1 MQRGGFKEV
10 DDETL
15 LALTDEAVERYIE
28 KELGGLADRSA
39 RFSYLFRRLSASA
52 RQIVLDMAGELRVS
66 QFAPLDF
73 ELNFADPE
81 MLPPV
86 RLSDGETTLT
96 LTGIADRVDGWEHEG
111 KLYLRVVDYKTG
123 HKLFSLSDVY
133 YGLGLQMLLYLF
145 ALGKNGKERYHMEIV
160 PAGVLYHPARD
171 SILSFDGDAD
181 DAAIQKK
188 RLSELR
194 RSGLVLD
201 GDGVLDAMDEEE
213 KKQYVTLR
221 RAGSAAGKG
230 VDLAKAEDLGRLARH
245 MEETLL
251 ALTKELREGQIPARP
266 IWRSPSNHA
275 CQYCDYTHVC
285 HFSPGERGDEAR
297 VLTPL
302 LPDDVWAKLKQEE
315 GGDGNG

>member
-1 MQRGGFKEV
+1 MR
-10 DDETL
+10 
-15 LALTDEAVERYIE
+15 
-28 KELGGLADRSA
+28 
-39 RFSYLFRRLSASA
+39 
-52 RQIVLDMAGELRVS
+52 
-66 QFAPLDF
+66 P
-73 ELNFADPE
+73 
-81 MLPPV
+81 
-86 RLSDGETTLT
+86 
-96 LTGIADRVDGWEHEG
+96 
-111 KLYLRVVDYKTG
+111 
-123 HKLFSLSDVY
+123 
-133 YGLGLQMLLYLF
+133 
-145 ALGKNGKERYHMEIV
+145 
-160 PAGVLYHPARD
+160 
-171 SILSFDGDAD
+171 SILTFERDAD
-181 DAAIQKK
+181 DAAIQKE

-221 RAGSAAGKG
+221 RAGSASGKG

-251 ALTKELREGQIPARP
+251 ALTKELREGKIPAKP
-266 IWRSPSNHA
+266 IWRSPSDHA

-302 LPDDVWAKLKQEE
+302 LPDDVWARLKEEE